1 MIIHVLLSAFT
12 SRSSVSL
19 IGLIPNVVGHI
30 SFVLSLCLVV
40 VFLHLLVILMCFY
53 QPQTSRTLLVV
64 FLYLYLPGCK
74 HLFLLM
80 KSWLHLLLYILYIF
94 TFVVWHPIFICERF
108 FIEILL
114 MLRFQCFV
122 SYISETVLV
131 KSAYFGWSKY
141 CCWLNPTG
149 CRLISTSLHVA
160 IQKIR
165 SWNHQVSRFN
175 HPVCWWNH
183 QVFVGREAATVHQS
197 TSGSW
202 FGKWGNKDDP

>member
-19 IGLIPNVVGHI
+19 IGLIPNVIGYI
-30 SFVLSLCLVV
+30 SYILSLCLVV

-53 QPQTSRTLLVV
+53 QPQTSRNFV
-64 FLYLYLPGCK
+64 GCFSIPLFAWLQASIFVDEILAPFIAVHSV
-74 HLFLLM
+74 HLHFRCLT
-80 KSWLHLLLYILYIF
+80 SHFHL
-94 TFVVWHPIFICERF
+94 WF

-141 CCWLNPTG
+141 CCWLNPNG
-149 CRLISTSLHVA
+149 CCLISTSLHVA
-160 IQKIR
+160 
-165 SWNHQVSRFN
+165 
-175 HPVCWWNH
+175 
-183 QVFVGREAATVHQS
+183 
-197 TSGSW
+197 
-202 FGKWGNKDDP
+202 